1 MSLSPIVKQ
10 LERHKETYDKKQ
22 LDALIQENV
31 QLKERISL
39 LEAQNS
45 MFQNHSRYRQV
56 YETQLMVSANKVHSL
71 KMHAQNF
78 QKRDQSPSNAE
89 ELDAIVH
96 QLESLESA
104 LLH

>member
-22 LDALIQENV
+22 SDELVQENV

-45 MFQNHSRYRQV
+45 MLQNHSRYRQV
-56 YETQLMVSANKVHSL
+56 YETQLVVAANKTCSL
-71 KMHAQNF
+71 KMHIQTF
-78 QKRDQSPSNAE
+78 QKRHQSPANAE
-89 ELDAIVH
+89 ELDAIIY

>member
-22 LDALIQENV
+22 FDELVHENA

-45 MFQNHSRYRQV
+45 VLQNHSRYLQV
-56 YETQLMVSANKVHSL
+56 YETQLAVAANKALAL
-71 KMHAQNF
+71 KAHTQNF
-78 QKRDQSPSNAE
+78 QKRHQSPSNAE
-89 ELDAIVH
+89 ELDAIMY